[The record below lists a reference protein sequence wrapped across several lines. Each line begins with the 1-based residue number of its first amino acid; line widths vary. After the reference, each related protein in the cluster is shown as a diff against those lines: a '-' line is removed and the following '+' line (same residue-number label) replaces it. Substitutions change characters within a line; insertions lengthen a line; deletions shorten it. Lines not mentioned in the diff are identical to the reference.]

1 MKLDPKGIDPSK
13 ALGALD
19 SLANKIPDDIAKLL
33 KKIAI
38 ALFAFFLMVAAY
50 YGWTIGYGDTQAEGL
65 KLAEDTKSMFY
76 EDLERDYNRKRKNIN
91 LSDVDLDISRK
102 VDEQMIRD
110 SLRYNQSPESK
121 ILDSNK
127 EPLTDSADLNS
138 QRKDFGVPPL
148 MTVPDSPTR
157 EWIPGRD
164 ESEES
169 NSPVIE
175 RIEKQIQETESATS
189 RLEKTL
195 DRLEAV
201 EKKVNNNSKL
211 QNNTDFQNNLSPQN
225 SNSTDQQNDLKKE
238 RRELISA
245 PKSR

>member
-1 MKLDPKGIDPSK
+1 MKIDPKGIDPTK

-19 SLANKIPDDIAKLL
+19 SLANKIPDDIARLL
-33 KKIAI
+33 KRIAV
-38 ALFAFFLMVAAY
+38 ALFAFFLLVAAY

-76 EDLERDYNRKRKNIN
+76 EDLERDYNRRRKNIN
-91 LSDVDLDISRK
+91 LSDIDIDISRK

-110 SLRYNQSPESK
+110 SLRYNNPSSDSR

-127 EPLTDSADLNS
+127 EPLTDSSDLNS
-138 QRKDFGVPPL
+138 QRKDYGVPPI
-148 MTVPDSPTR
+148 MNVPDSPSR
-157 EWIPGRD
+157 EWIPGKD
-164 ESEES
+164 VSEES
-169 NSPVIE
+169 NSPVLE
-175 RIEKQIQETESATS
+175 RIEKQIKETDSATS

-201 EKKVNNNSKL
+201 EKKVNSNSNFNTNSDSNNSS
-211 QNNTDFQNNLSPQN
+211 TTN
-225 SNSTDQQNDLKKE
+225 SNFAPQSNSKE
-238 RRELISA
+238 EKRELIRA